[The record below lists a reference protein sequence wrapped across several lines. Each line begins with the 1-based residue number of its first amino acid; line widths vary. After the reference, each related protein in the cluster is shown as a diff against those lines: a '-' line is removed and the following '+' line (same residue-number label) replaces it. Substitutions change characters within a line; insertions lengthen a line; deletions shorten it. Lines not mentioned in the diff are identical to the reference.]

1 MKLSTDSWADLVSAP
16 IGPSGWFGWF
26 IEGGSERGWKR
37 SPIGRSFM
45 LSRSRYSGDGYAWN
59 SMSDMQLGSL
69 WGGRIFGR
77 GVRKK
82 GGSDEP
88 PEPPWLRA

>member
-1 MKLSTDSWADLVSAP
+1 M
-16 IGPSGWFGWF
+16 FGWS
-26 IEGGSERGWKR
+26 IEGGGGFGDRLEEGPR
-37 SPIGRSFM
+37 GRSCM
-45 LSRSRYSGDGYAWN
+45 LYQSRHSSDGHAWN

-69 WGGRIFGR
+69 WGEGVRIFGR

-88 PEPPWLRA
+88 PLVTGL

>member
-1 MKLSTDSWADLVSAP
+1 MLSWSRLAPTVEMDMVGIRCQICSWEFC
-16 IGPSGWFGWF
+16 W
-26 IEGGSERGWKR
+26 GGSYFWK
-37 SPIGRSFM
+37 
-45 LSRSRYSGDGYAWN
+45 
-59 SMSDMQLGSL
+59 
-69 WGGRIFGR
+69 